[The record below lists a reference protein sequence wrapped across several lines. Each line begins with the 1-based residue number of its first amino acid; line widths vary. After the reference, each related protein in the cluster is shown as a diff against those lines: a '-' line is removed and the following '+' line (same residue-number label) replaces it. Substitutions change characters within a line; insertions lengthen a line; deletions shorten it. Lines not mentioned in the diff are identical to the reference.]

1 VVERSRG
8 AEASFAFIGR
18 SVTWYTA
25 TGPAQGKAAV
35 TIDGASRGTFDLFG
49 PTPDLGVAR
58 RFTGLERG
66 PHTIT
71 IRALGRGSAKATDA
85 QVVVDAFEAA
95 GDLVANPQLETSW
108 GTLRAS
114 QASGGSLSA
123 SDLARASVT
132 FTFRGIGVDWYT
144 VRDRLQG
151 RADIYVDGLRV
162 RTVDNFAKGSMFG
175 VVRSVS
181 GLADGVHTLRIVVL
195 GEGRPAADGTL
206 VSIDRFVVLS

>member
-1 VVERSRG
+1 V
-8 AEASFAFIGR
+8 
-18 SVTWYTA
+18 
-25 TGPAQGKAAV
+25 AQ
-35 TIDGASRGTFDLFG
+35 
-49 PTPDLGVAR
+49 

-71 IRALGRGSAKATDA
+71 IRALGRGSAKATDT
-85 QVVVDAFEAA
+85 QVVVDAFEAG
-95 GDLVANPQLETSW
+95 GDLVANPLLETSW

-114 QASGGSLSA
+114 PASGGSLSA

-132 FTFRGIGVDWYT
+132 FTFRGVGVDWYT

-162 RTVDNFAKGSMFG
+162 RTVDNFATDPMFG

-195 GEGRPAADGTL
+195 GEGRQAAEGTL